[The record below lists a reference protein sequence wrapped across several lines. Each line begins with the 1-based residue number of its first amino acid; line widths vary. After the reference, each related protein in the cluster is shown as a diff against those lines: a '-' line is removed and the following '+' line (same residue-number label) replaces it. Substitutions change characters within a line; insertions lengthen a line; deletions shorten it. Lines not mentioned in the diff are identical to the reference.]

1 MDTAAKLNVAEELL
15 KPWALEKKRPEDI
28 RVDVVIR
35 PQDLKPATR
44 ALIEAHWGYL
54 SAITGLDR
62 PVEKTAQGDEGVGK
76 ELFADDHLEVL
87 YHFCNGAAIATLRVS
102 VPYSDANLD
111 SVCEIIPSA
120 TLYERELMEMFGIEL
135 RGTPSHEKL
144 LLADDWPNG
153 VYPLRKSFT
162 GLNKA

>member
-1 MDTAAKLNVAEELL
+1 MDTAANLTQAEELL
-15 KPWALEKKRPEDI
+15 KPWTLEVTRPEEI

-35 PQDLKPATR
+35 PQDLKASTR
-44 ALIEAHWGYL
+44 ALIQAHWGYL
-54 SAITGLDR
+54 SAITGLDH
-62 PVEKTAQGDEGVGK
+62 PAEKTASSDEAVAT
-76 ELFADDHLEVL
+76 EVFAEGHLEVL
-87 YHFCNGAAIATLRVS
+87 YHFCYGAAIATLRVT

-135 RGTPSHEKL
+135 RGTTSHEKL
-144 LLADDWPNG
+144 LLADDWPDG